1 MSLSLK
7 ISRKVGGRSDIIASR
22 SWPQN
27 RISIGRGE
35 ECTLVLEDPRKHV
48 SRVHVELEEKDEG
61 TAHLTI
67 VSKVNPVYVNGKK
80 HAPGSQVDLASG
92 DRFELGEYELELLP
106 PPSTTQRMEAVVLD
120 VEETTVPKNQKL
132 QMAKPAAAA
141 ASPPPDQVFEEPT
154 FLGQK
159 APQIEDDHLDGQP
172 LPPVEPGLFDDPVD
186 TAPAAPA
193 PPAAAEERM
202 AAKIAAAK
210 IAAAEA
216 AAAKA
221 AAAKAAAAE
230 AAAAEA
236 AAAEAAAAEA
246 AAAKAAVAEP
256 QADVFA
262 EATYV
267 GASSAAPSVFDE
279 ATYVGGRP
287 PPASATMP
295 GIARSSISAGSAT
308 GMRDAVTVFL
318 EGAGLAGKEI
328 RDAEIEEF
336 LRQAGKIMRAAI
348 EGSMALLAARATA
361 KKELR
366 AEDRTMVA
374 SKDNNPLKLMSDP
387 QEAMAFLFDTKN
399 RTDGFLEPVQAV
411 GDAFEDLRAH
421 EVALFAAMRAALLG
435 AIQRF
440 DPKMLEAELEKS
452 AGGLGLN
459 RKAKLWELFAGYQ
472 QKLARDADD
481 DFNKVFGREFMGTYM
496 AQVKRLRGGG

>member
-7 ISRKVGGRSDIIASR
+7 ISKKVGGRSDMIASR

-27 RISIGRGE
+27 RITIGRGE
-35 ECTLVLEDPRKHV
+35 ECTLVLEDPKKHI

-61 TAHLTI
+61 TFHLTI
-67 VSKVNPVYVNGKK
+67 VSKVNPVFVNGKRR
-80 HAPGSQVDLASG
+80 APGSQVDIAAG
-92 DRFELGEYELELLP
+92 DRFDLGEYELELLP
-106 PPSTTQRMEAVVLD
+106 PPNVTQRMDAVVSK
-120 VEETTVPKNQKL
+120 VEETTRPDNPQL
-132 QMAKPAAAA
+132 QMAKIPAPAAAPHVA
-141 ASPPPDQVFEEPT
+141 APQPLPSPPDPVFEEAT
-154 FLGQK
+154 FIGQK
-159 APQIEDDHLDGQP
+159 APVIPPVEHDPLEGQE
-172 LPPVEPGLFDDPVD
+172 LPPVEPGLFDEPAV
-186 TAPAAPA
+186 AEAAAPA
-193 PPAAAEERM
+193 PAPAP
-202 AAKIAAAK
+202 
-210 IAAAEA
+210 
-216 AAAKA
+216 
-221 AAAKAAAAE
+221 
-230 AAAAEA
+230 
-236 AAAEAAAAEA
+236 
-246 AAAKAAVAEP
+246 VPEP
-256 QADVFA
+256 EADVFA

-267 GASSAAPSVFDE
+267 GASSGAPSVFDE

-287 PPASATMP
+287 PQGGGSPSAAS
-295 GIARSSISAGSAT
+295 GARSGGAG
-308 GMRDAVTVFL
+308 GMREAVKVFL
-318 EGAGLAGKEI
+318 EGAGLAGKEVQ
-328 RDAEIEEF
+328 DADIEEF
-336 LRQAGKIMRAAI
+336 LRQAGRLMRASI

-387 QEAMAFLFDTKN
+387 QEAMAFLFDTKG

-411 GDAFEDLRAH
+411 SDAFEDLRAH

-435 AIQRF
+435 TIQRF
-440 DPKMLEAELEKS
+440 DPKTLEAELEKS

>member
-7 ISRKVGGRSDIIASR
+7 VSKKVGGRSDMIASR

-35 ECTLVLEDPRKHV
+35 ECTLVLEDPKKHI

-61 TAHLTI
+61 TFHLTI
-67 VSKVNPVYVNGKK
+67 VSKVNPVFVNGKK
-80 HAPGSQVDLASG
+80 QAPGSRVDLSAG

-106 PPSTTQRMEAVVLD
+106 PPSVLPKAD
-120 VEETTVPKNQKL
+120 AQISAVEETTRPDNPQL
-132 QMAKPAAAA
+132 QMPNKAA
-141 ASPPPDQVFEEPT
+141 PPPVAAPANLFQEAT
-154 FLGQK
+154 FIGQK
-159 APQIEDDHLDGQP
+159 APVIEPDPFEGQE
-172 LPPVEPGLFDDPVD
+172 LPPIEPGIFDEPAVAA
-186 TAPAAPA
+186 TPAAPA
-193 PPAAAEERM
+193 ARAADP
-202 AAKIAAAK
+202 
-210 IAAAEA
+210 
-216 AAAKA
+216 
-221 AAAKAAAAE
+221 
-230 AAAAEA
+230 
-236 AAAEAAAAEA
+236 
-246 AAAKAAVAEP
+246 EP
-256 QADVFA
+256 EADVFA

-267 GASSAAPSVFDE
+267 GASSTAPSIFDE
-279 ATYVGGRP
+279 ATYVGGRSP
-287 PPASATMP
+287 QGAAAPAGPASAR
-295 GIARSSISAGSAT
+295 A
-308 GMRDAVTVFL
+308 GMREAVTAFL
-318 EGAGLAGKEI
+318 QGAGLTGKEI
-328 RDAEIEEF
+328 PDAEIEDF
-336 LRQAGKIMRAAI
+336 LRQSGKIMRAAI

-387 QEAMAFLFDTKN
+387 QEALAFLFDTRE
-399 RTDGFLEPVQAV
+399 RTDGFLDPVQAV

-459 RKAKLWELFAGYQ
+459 RKAKLWELFAAYQ

-496 AQVKRLRGGG
+496 AQVKLLRGGR

>member
-7 ISRKVGGRSDIIASR
+7 ISKKVGERSDMIASR

-27 RISIGRGE
+27 RITIGRGE

-61 TAHLTI
+61 AFHLTI
-67 VSKVNPVYVNGKK
+67 VSKVNPVFVNGKK
-80 HAPGSQVDLASG
+80 HAPGSQVDLTAG
-92 DRFELGEYELELLP
+92 DRFELGEYELELLS
-106 PPSTTQRMEAVVLD
+106 PPSPSPKADAQISA
-120 VEETTVPKNQKL
+120 VEETTRPDNPQLQVPKD
-132 QMAKPAAAA
+132 AA
-141 ASPPPDQVFEEPT
+141 PPPAPPPAPHSSVFEEAT
-154 FLGQK
+154 FVGQK
-159 APQIEDDHLDGQP
+159 MPPIEPDPFEGQE
-172 LPPVEPGLFDDPVD
+172 LPPVEPGLFDE
-186 TAPAAPA
+186 
-193 PPAAAEERM
+193 PAAAEAPSEAPAPAPER
-202 AAKIAAAK
+202 
-210 IAAAEA
+210 E
-216 AAAKA
+216 
-221 AAAKAAAAE
+221 
-230 AAAAEA
+230 
-236 AAAEAAAAEA
+236 
-246 AAAKAAVAEP
+246 
-256 QADVFA
+256 ADVFA

-267 GASSAAPSVFDE
+267 GASNASQNVFDE

-287 PPASATMP
+287 PQGGAAPA
-295 GIARSSISAGSAT
+295 AT
-308 GMRDAVTVFL
+308 GAATPAAARPGGPAGMRGAVTVFL

-387 QEAMAFLFDTKN
+387 QEAMAFLFDTKG

-421 EVALFAAMRAALLG
+421 EVALFAAMRAALL
-435 AIQRF
+435 ASIQRF
-440 DPKMLEAELEKS
+440 DPKTLEAELEKS

-459 RKAKLWELFAGYQ
+459 RKAKLWELFAVYQ